1 MRNIILVLVPVL
13 IFVVVA
19 AYFLLNQPPAVQE
32 TVITG
37 IVTDS
42 NSSLPIS
49 NALITVGG
57 NSLQTASNGSFHVT
71 VNYGSY
77 SISVNKY
84 HYTNKTVAVTVN
96 NASVTLRIALT
107 PLVTPQNKITLRIL
121 TRHDS
126 TIQTLCSNLFLQSQV
141 AKDYNIVELRFIPVA
156 AALWDSYLQR
166 NVIDVAWGGGP
177 TIFDQYANYWAPLN
191 GSIVSTM
198 LNKIPD
204 DINGVPMK
212 RFDASQN
219 TIWVA
224 AAISSFGFTVNNAK
238 LTQWGIS
245 KPSKWIDLASPN
257 LAKIPSPQVGEA
269 DPTKSTS
276 NTRIYHIILQ
286 AYGWDAGWRNL
297 TLIAANSKIYDTSD
311 AIREDVISGGIS
323 IGITIDFYGY
333 TAMMNNP
340 DTEYIVP
347 SGESILNGDPI
358 SLTNGAVNVDASKA
372 FIAWILSE
380 EGQKIWL
387 DPNINRMPVNPD
399 VFNTPEGQARSDL
412 EAMYNITMTNFGIDF
427 NETLA
432 SIVELPMQ
440 YYFKAILVD
449 ANIELKQ
456 AWSAV
461 VALENTNSTRYEQLR
476 KELTDPIVF
485 KDPDTNL
492 DTIFTVEYAA
502 SIATKLAGPEYLNNI
517 MEIWR
522 QAAVKQYNDVTTLA
536 TGT

>member
-1 MRNIILVLVPVL
+1 LV
-13 IFVVVA
+13 
-19 AYFLLNQPPAVQE
+19 
-32 TVITG
+32 TV
-37 IVTDS
+37 D
-42 NSSLPIS
+42 
-49 NALITVGG
+49 G

-77 SISVNKY
+77 SVGVNKY
-84 HYTNKTVAVTVN
+84 QYTNKTVGVTVN
-96 NASVTLRIALT
+96 NASVTLRIGLIPIA
-107 PLVTPQNKITLRIL
+107 PVQNKITLRIL

-126 TIQTLCSNLFLQSQV
+126 TIQTLCSNLFLQSDV
-141 AKDYNIVELRFIPVA
+141 AKQYNIVELRFIPVA
-156 AALWDSYLQR
+156 DPLWESYLQR

-177 TIFDQYANYWAPLN
+177 TLFDRYNSYWAPLN
-191 GSIVSTM
+191 GSIVSTV
-198 LNKIPD
+198 LSRIPD

-212 RFDASQN
+212 RFDSSQN

-224 AAISSFGFTVNNAK
+224 AAISSFGYTVNNVK

-245 KPSKWIDLASPN
+245 KPSKWKDLASSY
-257 LAKIPSPQVGEA
+257 LATVPSAQVGVA

-358 SLTNGAVNVDASKA
+358 SLAKGAANADAAKA
-372 FIAWILSE
+372 FIAWVLSE

-387 DPNINRMPVNPD
+387 DPNVNRMPVNPD
-399 VFNTPEGQARSDL
+399 VFKTPEGQERSDL
-412 EAMYNITMTNFGIDF
+412 YANYNATLTNFGINF
-427 NETLA
+427 NDTLA
-432 SIVELPMQ
+432 ALIEIPMQ
-440 YYFKAILVD
+440 YYFKATLVD
-449 ANIELKQ
+449 ANVELKQ

-461 VALENTNSTRYEQLR
+461 VALENTNPTKYEQLR

-485 KDPDTNL
+485 KDPDTNSSTTF
-492 DTIFTVEYAA
+492 TIDYAA
-502 SIATKLAGPEYLNNI
+502 SIASKLAGPEYHLPA
-517 MEIWR
+517 
-522 QAAVKQYNDVTTLA
+522 QP
-536 TGT
+536 